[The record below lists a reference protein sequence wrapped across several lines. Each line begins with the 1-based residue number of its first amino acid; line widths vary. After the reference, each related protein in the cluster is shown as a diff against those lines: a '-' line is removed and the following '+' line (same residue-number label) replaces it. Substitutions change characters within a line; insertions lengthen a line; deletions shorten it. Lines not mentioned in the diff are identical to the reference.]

1 MNITEIISFSPVNPA
16 HGRHEVHARTAEN
29 IDVAFQISR
38 DALGCLTAYFE
49 STIPPEAAY
58 AQWLRKQQKE
68 QAKETTDK
76 GS

>member
-1 MNITEIISFSPVNPA
+1 MNIVEIVIVSPINPA
-16 HGRHEVHARTAEN
+16 HGRHEVHARTN
-29 IDVAFQISR
+29 DGIDVAFTISR

-58 AQWLRKQQKE
+58 AKFIRMQQKE
-68 QAKETTDK
+68 SAALERQK